1 MYNHA
6 VPCLRNRFFVHI
18 CVSYYFYMQ
27 TLLLL
32 HGAIGASDQFVNL
45 AEALGDTYNVRTMD
59 FSGHGG
65 KPFPKGELSIQFF
78 AEEVK
83 AFIDS
88 EGPGKVSIFG
98 YSMGGYV
105 AMYLAKH
112 YPAMVDKIITLATKF
127 HWDEETAA
135 KETKMLNAEKTEE
148 KVPAFAQALAKRH
161 APNDWKELF
170 FRTAT
175 MLNAMGRDNP
185 LKAEDYAT
193 IENPSMILIGDK
205 DKMITLD
212 ETVNVYRAL
221 PNAQMGMLP
230 ATQHPIE
237 QVNLPYLLFYIR
249 QFIQ

>member
-1 MYNHA
+1 MRSRVYGTA
-6 VPCLRNRFFVHI
+6 FLCIFVFHT
-18 CVSYYFYMQ
+18 YFHMQ

-32 HGAIGASDQFVNL
+32 HGAIGASDQLVNI
-45 AEALGDTYNVRTMD
+45 AEALSDTYNVRTFD

-65 KPFPKGELSIQFF
+65 KPFPDGELSIQFF

-88 EGPGKVSIFG
+88 EDLGKVSIFG

-105 AMYLAKH
+105 AMYVAKH
-112 YPAMVDKIITLATKF
+112 YPGMVDKVVTLATKF

-170 FRTAT
+170 ARTAT
-175 MLNAMGRDNP
+175 MLNTMGRDNP
-185 LKAEDYAT
+185 LKPGDYTT
-193 IENPSMILIGDK
+193 IENPCMILIGDR

-212 ETVNVYRAL
+212 ETLQVYRAL

-237 QVNLPYLLFYIR
+237 QVNIPYLLFYIR
-249 QFIQ
+249 QFIR